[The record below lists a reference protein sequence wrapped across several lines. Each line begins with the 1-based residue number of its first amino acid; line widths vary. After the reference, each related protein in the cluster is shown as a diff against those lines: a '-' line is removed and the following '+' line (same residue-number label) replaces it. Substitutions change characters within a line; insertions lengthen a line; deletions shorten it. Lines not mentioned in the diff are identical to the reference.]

1 MSLIDSVSYKVLQKG
16 DAHKKDPS
24 NGPYFKGQ
32 VQFQSV
38 GVCFMN
44 TTQQGKQDPANKGRI
59 G

>member
-44 TTQQGKQDPANKGRI
+44 TTQ
-59 G
+59 